1 MRIAFGGY
9 EHETNNFSTIPVTGA
24 VMDQIM
30 HRGEDLV
37 RRHTGIRTMVGGVL
51 DECAALGIQAVPTIY
66 GEAGPCAA
74 TEQGA
79 FEAFLKEL
87 VDRLWAV
94 HCEEPLDAI
103 ALTIHGAGVAEGYP
117 DMEAAQ
123 LRAIRERFGP
133 EIPIGMVLDLHGN
146 LTPEMMELSNI
157 TVGFQCYPHTDTYE
171 CGRLLTRLL
180 HEQHTTGKPLH
191 QALVQLP
198 WHIAP
203 AFGVTLSGPAHDVM
217 LYNQQLVKEDPALR
231 DITFF
236 QGFPYSDVPFAGAS
250 VTAVAE
256 TADAARQAARKAARY
271 AWSRRKD
278 FLQPIN
284 SAQQAMDLAERAEGP
299 VVINESSDN
308 PGGGTPGDGTF
319 LLREMLK
326 RDLPGSV
333 YGFIRDAEVVQQ
345 ALAAGVGGRIDCLLG
360 GKTDNCHGQPVEL
373 KGAYIKTISDGV
385 YVKKNPMGAG
395 AIASI
400 GPTVLLQVGNVYVIV
415 ATGRR
420 QVLDDGP
427 FRIVGIDWQDMNILA
442 LKSAQHFKGWWVGR
456 ARTII
461 PCDSP
466 GIQSADLGSF
476 AYKHLN
482 TDYFPLGDPAW
493 ESV

>member
-9 EHETNNFSTIPVTGA
+9 EHETNNFSSIPVTQE
-24 VMDQIM
+24 VMDRIM
-30 HRGEDLV
+30 RRGEELIKA
-37 RRHTGIRTMVGGVL
+37 HTGIRTMVAGVL
-51 DECAALGIQAVPTIY
+51 DECAALGVQAVPTIY

-74 TEQGA
+74 TRQEA
-79 FEAFLKEL
+79 FEAFVKEL
-87 VDRLWAV
+87 VDRLWEA

-103 ALTIHGAGVAEGYP
+103 ALTIHGAGAAEGYP

-180 HEQHTTGKPLH
+180 HEQHTTGKRLY

-217 LYNQQLVKEDPALR
+217 LYDQQLVKEDPALR
-231 DITFF
+231 DVTFF

-256 TADAARQAARKAARY
+256 TFEAARRAAQKAARY

-278 FLQPIN
+278 FLQPIY
-284 SAQQAMDLAERAEGP
+284 SAEQAMDLAQQAEKP

-308 PGGGTPGDGTF
+308 PGGGAPGDGTH

-333 YGFIRDAEVVQQ
+333 YGFIRDAEVAQQ
-345 ALAAGVGGRIDCLLG
+345 AIAAGVGSRIDCLLG
-360 GKTDNCHGQPVEL
+360 GKTDGHHGQPVAL
-373 KGAYIKTISDGV
+373 KGAYVKTISDGV

-395 AIASI
+395 DIASI
-400 GPTVLLQVGNVYVIV
+400 GPTVLLQVGNVSVIV
-415 ATGRR
+415 GTGRR

-442 LKSAQHFKGWWVGR
+442 LKSSQHFKGWWTGR

-461 PCDSP
+461 PCESP
-466 GIQSADLGSF
+466 GIQSADLAGF
-476 AYKHLN
+476 DYKHLN
-482 TDYFPLGDPAW
+482 TEYFPFVDAKW
-493 ESV
+493 E

>member
-9 EHETNNFSTIPVTGA
+9 EHETNNFSTIPVSA
-24 VMDQIM
+24 EDLDRLLR
-30 HRGEDLV
+30 RGEDLV
-37 RRHTGIRTMVGGVL
+37 TTFTGVKSMVGGVL
-51 DECAALGIQAVPTIY
+51 DEAKALEIQVVPTVY

-74 TEQGA
+74 TEQRG
-79 FEAFLKEL
+79 FEAFLQEL
-87 VDRLWAV
+87 ADRMWAA
-94 HCEEPLDAI
+94 HCEAPLDAI

-180 HEQHTTGKPLH
+180 HEQHTIGKPLH

-256 TADAARQAARKAARY
+256 TADAAQQAARKAAQR
-271 AWSRRKD
+271 
-278 FLQPIN
+278 
-284 SAQQAMDLAERAEGP
+284 M
-299 VVINESSDN
+299 
-308 PGGGTPGDGTF
+308 
-319 LLREMLK
+319 
-326 RDLPGSV
+326 
-333 YGFIRDAEVVQQ
+333 
-345 ALAAGVGGRIDCLLG
+345 
-360 GKTDNCHGQPVEL
+360 
-373 KGAYIKTISDGV
+373 
-385 YVKKNPMGAG
+385 KKN
-395 AIASI
+395 ILSYI
-400 GPTVLLQVGNVYVIV
+400 QLL
-415 ATGRR
+415 
-420 QVLDDGP
+420 
-427 FRIVGIDWQDMNILA
+427 
-442 LKSAQHFKGWWVGR
+442 
-456 ARTII
+456 
-461 PCDSP
+461 
-466 GIQSADLGSF
+466 
-476 AYKHLN
+476 
-482 TDYFPLGDPAW
+482 
-493 ESV
+493 